1 MRVAIVSPDPENN
14 SGGVERFC
22 HTLREVIERL
32 GGTATVVRADGPGR
46 VAADLTITNGMLGAR
61 THAPRIHVFHGCWVD
76 HVRLGSRTAGYS
88 LPWKTR
94 FLLTGAARELR
105 AGWRAYR
112 VAVSARTAAEVSHWY
127 RYRVHRVIP
136 NGIDTATFA
145 PGDRGLARARLGLT
159 GDERLAMFVG
169 RAEARKRPDIAAAAA
184 ARAGYRLLTAG
195 SGTVAGA
202 TSLGILSPDEL
213 RTWIQAVDCVLAP
226 SEYEGCSLAVLEALA
241 GGTAVVTTP
250 VGYVPSLVEQVP
262 AYADLTA
269 QPGDVGGF
277 ARALEALPRASAAV
291 TAATAF
297 NREANSLDTFARHWL
312 AAIEDVMNRR
322 PAPGLRPAATRPAAT
337 GPAGEP
343 G

>member
-1 MRVAIVSPDPENN
+1 MRIAIVSPDPENN

-22 HTLREVIERL
+22 HTLREVTEGL
-32 GGTATVVRADGPGR
+32 GGTSTVVRVNELGR
-46 VAADLTITNGMLGAR
+46 VAADLAITNGMLSAR
-61 THAPRIHVFHGCWVD
+61 TGTPRIHVYHGCWVE

-94 FLLTGAARELR
+94 FLLAGAAKEVR
-105 AGWRAYR
+105 AGWHAYR
-112 VAVSARTAAEVSHWY
+112 VAVSARTAAEVFRWY

-145 PGDRGLARARLGLT
+145 PGDRGLARARLGVA
-159 GDERLAMFVG
+159 DNERVALFVG

-184 ARAGYRLLTAG
+184 AQAGYRLFTAG
-195 SGTVAGA
+195 SGIVAGA

-226 SEYEGCSLAVLEALA
+226 SEYEGCSLAILEALS

-250 VGYVPSLVEQVP
+250 VGYLPSLIEHVP
-262 AYADLTA
+262 AYAELTA

-277 ARALEALPRASAAV
+277 ARALEALPRGMTAV
-291 TAATAF
+291 AEATAF
-297 NREANSLDTFARHWL
+297 IREANSLDAFARHWA
-312 AAIEDVMNRR
+312 AAIDEVMRR
-322 PAPGLRPAATRPAAT
+322 
-337 GPAGEP
+337 
-343 G
+343 